1 MPWCPNCKNEYVDGI
16 KECADC
22 HVTLVEQLEEDFV
35 PVIFGEEEE
44 IYKLNTFLEANE
56 FTKAIIRPSEE
67 DNFFELVVPASL
79 EKRVKQM
86 ISVYSMH
93 KAKTEMTNLN
103 HSDDEMESAESDENP
118 LRPNQ
123 STKSSYT
130 TQKDKAENYKTSA
143 YTLVSVGIL
152 GLVFLVMALIGM
164 FPVRFGILTYL
175 IMGGMF
181 LLFLVSGIASYR
193 SYKKSSQ
200 DAVMENHLSKEIME
214 WCKGNLNSSNIDQVF
229 ETEQIPDEVRY
240 FKRIDRMKECIRET
254 YLNLDEGFL
263 DALVEEIYPAI
274 YDESEGN
281 I

>member
-79 EKRVKQM
+79 EKRAKQM

-123 STKSSYT
+123 SMKSSYT

-181 LLFLVSGIASYR
+181 MLFLVSGIASYR

-214 WCKGNLNSSNIDQVF
+214 WCKGNLNPLNIDQVF

-274 YDESEGN
+274 YDDSEGN

>member
-123 STKSSYT
+123 SMKSSYT

-240 FKRIDRMKECIRET
+240 FKRIERMKECIRET

>member
-118 LRPNQ
+118 LRLNQ
-123 STKSSYT
+123 SMKSSYT

-229 ETEQIPDEVRY
+229 ETEHIPDEVRY
-240 FKRIDRMKECIRET
+240 FKRIERMKECIRET

>member
-123 STKSSYT
+123 SMKSSYT
-130 TQKDKAENYKTSA
+130 TQKNKA
-143 YTLVSVGIL
+143 V
-152 GLVFLVMALIGM
+152 
-164 FPVRFGILTYL
+164 
-175 IMGGMF
+175 
-181 LLFLVSGIASYR
+181 
-193 SYKKSSQ
+193 
-200 DAVMENHLSKEIME
+200 
-214 WCKGNLNSSNIDQVF
+214 
-229 ETEQIPDEVRY
+229 
-240 FKRIDRMKECIRET
+240 
-254 YLNLDEGFL
+254 
-263 DALVEEIYPAI
+263 
-274 YDESEGN
+274 
-281 I
+281 

>member
-123 STKSSYT
+123 SMKSSYT

-214 WCKGNLNSSNIDQVF
+214 WCKGNLNPSNIDQVF

>member
-123 STKSSYT
+123 SMKSSYT

>member
-123 STKSSYT
+123 SMKSSYT

-181 LLFLVSGIASYR
+181 MLFLVSGIASYR

-214 WCKGNLNSSNIDQVF
+214 WCKGNLNPLNIDQVF

-274 YDESEGN
+274 YDDSEGH

>member
-1 MPWCPNCKNEYVDGI
+1 MPWCPNCKNEYVDRI

-22 HVTLVEQLEEDFV
+22 HVALVEQLEEDFV

-44 IYKLNTFLEANE
+44 IYKLNTFLVANE

-93 KAKTEMTNLN
+93 KAKMEMANLN
-103 HSDDEMESAESDENP
+103 HSEDEMESVESDENP

-123 STKSSYT
+123 SMKSSYT

-152 GLVFLVMALIGM
+152 GLIFLAMALIGI

-181 LLFLVSGIASYR
+181 MLFLVSGIASYR

-214 WCKGNLNSSNIDQVF
+214 WCKGNLNPLNIDQVF

-274 YDESEGN
+274 YDDSEGN

>member
-123 STKSSYT
+123 SMKSSYT

-214 WCKGNLNSSNIDQVF
+214 WCKGNLNPLNIDQVF

-274 YDESEGN
+274 YDDSEGN